1 MKKTLNKESN
11 DSKELKLPKIINNKP
26 KIKSPNQNRI
36 IIKSNSTLN
45 IDTNRKNESKNKS
58 NSKIKINTSRS
69 KKYNT
74 KNNKNN
80 LKIIASLPNINQA
93 KISEEKLKEYK
104 EKRKKRL
111 KEEKK
116 EEERGL
122 KIYEEVLK
130 EIQEKKKIPR
140 TKRELTSFN
149 STVDS
154 KMKEIN
160 NIEAPKI
167 RISEKKAHTILEEG
181 GMFDAYKYLLEQL
194 CKNGL
199 PPGNIFEY
207 AAYIIENYEKKWKEK
222 KYKLTQEKVE
232 KYWKDKKEQIEKD
245 QNLKNSEI
253 IKTINRSLEERE
265 INKIIKSLDR
275 SRSSRHYQSF
285 AKFDKK
291 KSDKLLIK
299 FNNKNILSV
308 EQRGGEEKNK
318 NRNENKNIVSR
329 NSLKERNSIMT
340 NKSGKED
347 DKLIKSIIKFNN
359 KLISPLRR
367 ETKRNNND
375 KKNKI

>member
-1 MKKTLNKESN
+1 MWKKK
-11 DSKELKLPKIINNKP
+11 
-26 KIKSPNQNRI
+26 
-36 IIKSNSTLN
+36 
-45 IDTNRKNESKNKS
+45 
-58 NSKIKINTSRS
+58 
-69 KKYNT
+69 
-74 KNNKNN
+74 
-80 LKIIASLPNINQA
+80 
-93 KISEEKLKEYK
+93 
-104 EKRKKRL
+104 
-111 KEEKK
+111 KK

-130 EIQEKKKIPR
+130 EIQEKKKLPR

-167 RISEKKAHTILEEG
+167 RISEKKVHTLLEEG

-207 AAYIIENYEKKWKEK
+207 AAYLIENYEKKWKEK

-291 KSDKLLIK
+291 NSDKLLIK

-318 NRNENKNIVSR
+318 NRNENKIVSR

-347 DKLIKSIIKFNN
+347 DKLKSIIKFNN

-375 KKNKI
+375 KKNKIWIDLIIF